1 MEMEDDTTV
10 SCMSLVFV
18 LCDYHAWVT
27 LVLER
32 TQDC

>member
-10 SCMSLVFV
+10 SYRSLVFV
-18 LCDYHAWVT
+18 LCDYHAWEM
-27 LVLER
+27 LVLQR